1 MIFDVDY
8 NLSAPK
14 LMRAHQYLNS
24 NPECKYI
31 VGASDKILPIREGVS
46 VLGPGR
52 FQDIL
57 TLSTNKTPI
66 VLGKPGME
74 LSELVLKKFE
84 INERSRVLMIGDMLE
99 QDIGFGKNSHYQT
112 LLVMTGG
119 AKDGDLEDPANS
131 ELIPD
136 FVARSMSDFVEFFD
150 DINSS
155 KI

>member
-1 MIFDVDY
+1 MIVDVDF
-8 NLSAPK
+8 NLSGPK
-14 LMRAHQYLNS
+14 FMRAHQYLKS
-24 NPECKYI
+24 NPSCKYI
-31 VGASDKILPIREGVS
+31 VGASDKILPIRPGVE

-66 VLGKPGME
+66 VLGKPGLE

-84 INERSRVLMIGDMLE
+84 ISERSRVLMIGDMLE

-119 AKDGDLEDPANS
+119 AKDHDLEDPANS

-136 FVARSMSDFVEFFD
+136 FVTKGMPDFVEFFA

>member
-1 MIFDVDY
+1 MIVDVDF
-8 NLSAPK
+8 NLSGAK
-14 LMRAHQYLNS
+14 FMRAHQYLMN
-24 NPECKYI
+24 NPSCKYI
-31 VGASDKILPIREGVS
+31 VGASDKILPIRPGVE
-46 VLGPGR
+46 VMGPGR

-57 TLSTNKTPI
+57 TQATNRTPI
-66 VLGKPGME
+66 ALGKPGLE
-74 LSELVLKKFE
+74 LSDLVLKKFG

-99 QDIGFGKNSHYQT
+99 QDIGFGKNSHFQT

-119 AKDGDLEDPANS
+119 AKDHHLEDPANS

-136 FVARSMSDFVEFFD
+136 FVTRSMADFVDFFA